1 MLHLHQS
8 TTTHRDNRLE
18 RSSFGEP
25 FNLKSIVQHADQP
38 VPVVSEHRTDAL
50 TSIVC
55 DSGAAVTTMPASP
68 GLEKYEELLFAILS
82 SRQPRRPAVTLL
94 SLPEWNGNLLNIDGT
109 QAWRSA
115 PTLHPLQEWE
125 GYVLEIV
132 DKQFVARLVDL
143 TAGST
148 HEEEEAVIPLAELS
162 DEDAAKI
169 CRGSIF
175 RWVIGYERSA
185 MGTKKR
191 VSQIVFRDLPA
202 ISKADLQAGEQWAH
216 EAIRSL
222 GL

>member
-8 TTTHRDNRLE
+8 TTTLRVNRLE

-25 FNLKSIVQHADQP
+25 FNLRSAIQYTDQP
-38 VPVVSEHRTDAL
+38 VPIELEQRTGA
-50 TSIVC
+50 SNSSVR

-68 GLEKYEELLFAILS
+68 GLEQYAELLFPILK
-82 SRQPRRPAVTLL
+82 SRQPWRPAVTLH
-94 SLPEWNGNLLNIDGT
+94 SLPEWDGSLFNIDGT

-132 DKQFVARLVDL
+132 DKHFVARLIDL
-143 TAGST
+143 TAGSAQ
-148 HEEEEAVIPLAELS
+148 EEEEATIPLAELS
-162 DEDAAKI
+162 DEDAAKMR
-169 CRGSIF
+169 RGSIF

-202 ISKADLQAGEQWAH
+202 ISKADLQAGGQWAH
-216 EAIRSL
+216 EAIKSL